1 MSEAPAR
8 GPLWKLPTH
17 TARLPGGGGQPSP
30 VGWPGA
36 ERVLG
41 RCWLE
46 VQWHLPTP
54 GSLLPV
60 RLRENRE
67 ARAGLSS
74 RLWAE

>member
-1 MSEAPAR
+1 MSGAPAR
-8 GPLWKLPTH
+8 GPLWKLPAH
-17 TARLPGGGGQPSP
+17 TARLPGGCQPSP
-30 VGWPGA
+30 EGWPGA
-36 ERVLG
+36 EGMLG

-74 RLWAE
+74 QALG